1 MVTLMVSRKEALRL
15 LDEGISNNNL
25 KKHMIVVSAIMQ
37 GLARKFGEDEEVWAL
52 TGLLHDIDYERV
64 EGNMDK
70 HGLVSAEMLMNVFPE
85 EFLHAIRA
93 HNARTGVKAESLL
106 DKALLSADAV
116 SGLIV
121 AAALVMPNKKL
132 SEVRVET
139 LKTKFKDKS
148 FARGVDRGQI
158 EACGE
163 MGLKFEEFL
172 EIALK
177 ALQGVSDQLGL

>member
-1 MVTLMVSRKEALRL
+1 MVTLMMSRKEALRL
-15 LDEGISNNNL
+15 LDENISNNNL
-25 KKHMIVVSAIMQ
+25 KKHMIAVSAIMQ

-52 TGLLHDIDYERV
+52 AGLLHDIDYERV

-70 HGLVSAEMLMNVFPE
+70 HGLVSAEMLKDVFPE
-85 EFLHAIRA
+85 DFLHAIRA

-106 DKALLSADAV
+106 DKVLLSADAV

-121 AAALVMPNKKL
+121 AAALVMPNKRL

>member
-1 MVTLMVSRKEALRL
+1 MAKPMISRKEALRL
-15 LDEGISNNNL
+15 LDENISNSNL
-25 KKHMIVVSAIMQ
+25 KKHMVAVSAIIQ
-37 GLARKFGEDEEVWAL
+37 SLARKFGEDEEGWAL

-64 EGNMDK
+64 GGNMDK
-70 HGLVSAEMLMNVFPE
+70 HGLASAEMLKDVFPE

-93 HNARTGVKAESLL
+93 HNARTDVKAENLL

-121 AAALVMPNKKL
+121 AAALVMPNKRL

-158 EACGE
+158 GACEE